1 MKRAKNNIILPAWC
15 HYHQQLCSQTSEM
28 DLWNPCVP
36 GVGGGTLKMKNMII
50 NKSAR

>member
-36 GVGGGTLKMKNMII
+36 GVVEGDIKNE
-50 NKSAR
+50 KYDY